1 MSKVRTADEALRR
14 LEELETQITGKKVDP
29 SAEAKKQAAAYNAA
43 FWETMHTG
51 MPQNSL
57 KEGSDGAGG
66 YLVPDTFDEQL
77 VTALTEKN
85 VLRKLGKTIH
95 STRRMEIPVSL
106 GGDNAAWMPEGVA
119 VTFNDAIFGKVVL
132 DAHKLAT
139 SIRVSDELLEDSAI
153 DLEKY
158 ISTTFAERI
167 SAAEADAFIRGTGN
181 GMPLGLIYQA
191 PVGVVTAEDGKI
203 SAEDLIDLQYS
214 IKRPYRENAVWL
226 MSYEA
231 YSALRQIVHH
241 NGEALWRN
249 GLEEA
254 DPVLL
259 LGRPVYICDY
269 MDIVTPGAFP
279 VMFGD
284 FGFYWI
290 AERGKR
296 SIKRLVERY
305 ADRGQVAFVTS
316 ERVDAK
322 LMLPEAIK
330 LLKVSGTPVAEPE
343 E

>member
-1 MSKVRTADEALRR
+1 MRTVEGVLRR
-14 LEELETQITGKKVDP
+14 LEEMEAEFTGKKAGP

-51 MPQNSL
+51 IPQNSL

-66 YLVPDTFDEQL
+66 YLVPDTYDQQL

-85 VLRKLGKTIH
+85 VLRKLGKTIQ
-95 STRRMEIPVSL
+95 TKQRMEIPISL
-106 GGDNAAWMPEGVA
+106 GIDNAVWMPEGVP
-119 VTFNDAIFGKVVL
+119 VTFNDAEFGKVVL

-139 SIRVSDELLEDSAI
+139 SIRVSDELLEESAI
-153 DLEKY
+153 DLEEY
-158 ISTTFAERI
+158 IATSFAERI

-181 GMPLGLIYQA
+181 GMPLGLIHQA
-191 PVGVVTAEDGKI
+191 LVGVDTAEEGQI
-203 SAEDLIDLQYS
+203 SAEDLIDLLYS
-214 IKRPYRENAVWL
+214 VKSGYRKNAVWL
-226 MSYEA
+226 MSCDA
-231 YSALRQIVHH
+231 YSRLRQIVHH
-241 NGEALWRN
+241 NGDPIWRN
-249 GLEEA
+249 GLEEG

-259 LGRPVYICDY
+259 LGHPVYVSDY
-269 MDIVTPGAFP
+269 MDNVTPGAFP

-284 FGFYWI
+284 FRFYWI

-296 SIKRLVERY
+296 NIKRLVERY
-305 ADRGQVAFVTS
+305 ADRGQVAFITS

-330 LLKVSGTPVAEPE
+330 MLKVSGTPVAESE

>member
-1 MSKVRTADEALRR
+1 MKNIRNIEDAMRHLDELAAKIS
-14 LEELETQITGKKVDP
+14 EKKADP
-29 SAEAKKQAAAYNAA
+29 SAEAKKKAEAYNTA
-43 FWETMHTG
+43 FWENMQTG
-51 MPQNSL
+51 LPQNSL

-66 YLVPDTFDEQL
+66 YLVPDTYDDQL
-77 VTALTEKN
+77 VMALTEQN
-85 VLRKLGKTIH
+85 VLRKLGKTIQAKQ
-95 STRRMEIPVSL
+95 RMEIPISF
-106 GGDNAAWMPEGVA
+106 GGDNATWMPEGIP
-119 VTFNDAIFGKVVL
+119 VTFNDAEFGKVVL

-139 SIRVSDELLEDSAI
+139 SIRVSDELLEDSSI

-158 ISTTFAERI
+158 IATTFAERI
-167 SAAEADAFIRGTGN
+167 SAAEADAFIHGTGK

-191 PVGVVTAEDGKI
+191 TVGAVTAEEGKI
-203 SAEDLIDLQYS
+203 EAEDLIDLQFS
-214 IKRPYRENAVWL
+214 LGSRYRKNAVWL

-231 YSALRQIVHH
+231 YSTLRQIVHH
-241 NGEALWRN
+241 NGDAIWCN
-249 GLEEA
+249 GLEEG

-259 LGRPVYICDY
+259 LGHPVYVSDH

-284 FGFYWI
+284 FHFYWI

-330 LLKVSGTPVAEPE
+330 LLQISGTPVADPE